1 MKLLRKKRR
10 RVVINITSLID
21 VVLLL
26 LIFFMISTNFI
37 EQPGMELELP
47 DAESATSSQSAE
59 LEVIVQEDETLYLNG
74 EIITLDELDA
84 AFKNMTRDAE
94 QYSLLLRADK
104 KASHGI
110 VVEVMDVARMNGLQK
125 IVIASIKTL
134 KSN

>member
-37 EQPGMELELP
+37 EQPGIELELP
-47 DAESATSSQSAE
+47 NAESAISSVSAE
-59 LEVIVQEDETLYLNG
+59 LEVIVQEDETIYLNG
-74 EIITLDELDA
+74 EIITLDELDM
-84 AFKNMTRDAE
+84 AFKNMIRDAE

-104 KASHGI
+104 KASHGM
-110 VVEVMDVARMNGLQK
+110 VVEVMDLARLNGLQK
-125 IVIASIKTL
+125 IVIASTKTV
-134 KSN
+134 KYD

>member
-1 MKLLRKKRR
+1 
-10 RVVINITSLID
+10 
-21 VVLLL
+21 
-26 LIFFMISTNFI
+26 
-37 EQPGMELELP
+37 MELELP

>member
-47 DAESATSSQSAE
+47 NAESAISSVSAE
-59 LEVIVQEDETLYLNG
+59 LEVIVQEDETIYLNG
-74 EIITLDELDA
+74 EIITLDELDM
-84 AFKNMTRDAE
+84 AFKNMIRDAE

-104 KASHGI
+104 KASHGM
-110 VVEVMDVARMNGLQK
+110 VVEVMDLARLNGLQK
-125 IVIASIKTL
+125 IVIASTKTV
-134 KSN
+134 KYD